1 MWPRRFKDL
10 ERALSEGSM
19 DYLRPSHPVEWLSI
33 PSLRLSST
41 ISLNWIIVYSLRSK
55 VLFLIFSKLADHRA
69 RRMGN
74 VLLWFFSRPQ
84 TSFNWIH
91 VFFEKIASAMLHFGE
106 LATVSHFNL
115 RLGRKCF
122 RVQTASSGFLFRN
135 RVSYFAPWPMSPL
148 IFISFF
154 LPCVWGHLVYSLRRG
169 GGGWGTCHS

>member
-1 MWPRRFKDL
+1 MGTRRFKDL

-91 VFFEKIASAMLHFGE
+91 VFFEKIVSATLHFGE

-122 RVQTASSGFLFRN
+122 RVQKAPLGFSFRKRMYFFPSG
-135 RVSYFAPWPMSPL
+135 VPMAHVTTD
-148 IFISFF
+148 I
-154 LPCVWGHLVYSLRRG
+154 YS
-169 GGGWGTCHS
+169 